1 MKLNEEQ
8 LKTIL
13 EVAKETINNELYE
26 GDDLH
31 KNLLILINDI
41 NLYYK
46 LYFSKEE
53 NIKVLIR
60 NVEYNLKQA
69 EDKITKVK
77 NLLEGIIL

>member
-1 MKLNEEQ
+1 MELNAEQ

-13 EVAKETINNELYE
+13 EVAKETINNELYDS
-26 GDDLH
+26 DDVHRYLR
-31 KNLLILINDI
+31 ILVNDI
-41 NLYYK
+41 NLYH
-46 LYFSKEE
+46 SKEE

-60 NVEYNLKQA
+60 NVEYNLKQV